1 MLLVCRYDVP
11 APDTDAF
18 LTRARHALE
27 LLTAT
32 PGCLGGELGRAIEE
46 PGRWVLQVRF
56 TSVDAYRRA
65 LSPFPVREHVV
76 PLLAEALADE
86 PATFETLASG
96 AGGAV
101 TAHESLLAVSPDSA
115 SRPAAG
121 GSASVSQP
129 AAEDS
134 ALGSRRAV
142 GGSASVS
149 QPAAGGST
157 PASRSAA
164 GGSEPV

>member
-1 MLLVCRYDVP
+1 MVGVRAGLDSHLVLLMCRFDVP
-11 APDTDAF
+11 PADADAF
-18 LTRARHALE
+18 LARGRRALE
-27 LLTAT
+27 LLTAA

-56 TSVDAYRRA
+56 ASVDGYRRA

-101 TAHESLLAVSPDSA
+101 TAHESLLASSQDP
-115 SRPAAG
+115 AG
-121 GSASVSQP
+121 GSA
-129 AAEDS
+129 
-134 ALGSRRAV
+134 
-142 GGSASVS
+142 
-149 QPAAGGST
+149 
-157 PASRSAA
+157 
-164 GGSEPV
+164 PV